1 MNRISTSPTSVPYWG
16 LLKNLSNKDKLELI
30 SLLSSS
36 MVNDEDETND
46 TEEVTGSGW
55 ADRFCGAW
63 KDSRSADEIV
73 DEIRSMRTA
82 NNFDTEL

>member
-1 MNRISTSPTSVPYWG
+1 